1 MPNPDRDPLTI
12 DPRPYRR
19 RVSAELDVELVEAI
33 DERRGPVARST
44 YLEQVLEAA
53 MTREHPHLP
62 DGWTPEHEA
71 EKRYARLARR
81 ARGAGG
87 SP

>member
-1 MPNPDRDPLTI
+1 MPNPDRNPLTI

-19 RVSAELDVELVEAI
+19 RGSAQLDVELVEAI

-44 YLEQVLEAA
+44 YLEPVLEAA
-53 MTREHPHLP
+53 MTR
-62 DGWTPEHEA
+62 EHEA

-87 SP
+87 TP

>member
-53 MTREHPHLP
+53 MTREH
-62 DGWTPEHEA
+62 EA